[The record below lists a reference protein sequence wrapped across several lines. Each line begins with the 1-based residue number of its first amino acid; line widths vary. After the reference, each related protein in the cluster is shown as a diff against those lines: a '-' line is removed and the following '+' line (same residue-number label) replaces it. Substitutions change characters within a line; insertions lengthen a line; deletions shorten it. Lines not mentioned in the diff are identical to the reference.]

1 VESMSVQELKIEE
14 TEENSIYGIEVK
26 DRKISTRVWEPSI
39 NELYNRFLDGDLILQ
54 PEFQRY
60 YIWVDKK
67 A

>member
-1 VESMSVQELKIEE
+1 MSVQELKIEE